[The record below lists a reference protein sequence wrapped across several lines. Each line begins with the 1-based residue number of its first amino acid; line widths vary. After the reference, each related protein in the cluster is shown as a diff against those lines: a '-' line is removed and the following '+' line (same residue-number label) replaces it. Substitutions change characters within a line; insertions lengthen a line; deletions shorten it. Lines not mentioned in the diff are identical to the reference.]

1 MTRALPVRKAMII
14 GIGNALEFYDFLT
27 FSYFAIQIG
36 HVFFPE
42 SQTSHGLLWSLAT
55 FGLGFTTRPL
65 GGIVIGTYGDRVG
78 RKPAM
83 MLSFSLMGAAILGL
97 ALTPSYAQ
105 IGFAAPVLLL
115 VFRLVQGF
123 ALGGEVGPSTAYL
136 IEAAPENK
144 RGFYVSI
151 QYATQGI
158 AILAAGL
165 VGFGLSSVL
174 SAESLERWGWRVAFL
189 LGAAVVP
196 VGLYI
201 RRNLSE
207 TLHEAS
213 VSLTPVASLAPS
225 ASLAPD
231 ASVAADASV
240 ASVAPVEAVTQVTPV
255 PRQRISPLLVV
266 LALLMLGSNTIGT
279 YVMNYMNTY
288 AQDALKLPAR
298 LAFGATIT
306 MGSCYAIASL
316 VGGWLSDRIGA
327 RRVMLTAV
335 AGMFL
340 LGVPAFVW
348 LNDLRTAIAL
358 YTVTAVLTFLGTVAC
373 VGVMI
378 SIAATLPKASRSG
391 GIAMLYAGA
400 VALFGGTAQ
409 LIVKWL
415 SDVTASPIAPAWYL
429 SIALIIGGI
438 AMFAFRTQATRAHFA
453 RQPA

>member
-1 MTRALPVRKAMII
+1 MTRAALPVRKAMII

-36 HVFFPE
+36 RVFFPE

-105 IGFAAPVLLL
+105 IGFAAPILLL

-136 IEAAPENK
+136 IESAPEK
-144 RGFYVSI
+144 SRGFYVSI
-151 QYATQGI
+151 QYATQGV

-165 VGFGLSSVL
+165 VGFGLSSAL
-174 SAESLERWGWRVAFL
+174 SAESLETWGWRVAFL

-207 TLHEAS
+207 TLD
-213 VSLTPVASLAPS
+213 VTP
-225 ASLAPD
+225 
-231 ASVAADASV
+231 
-240 ASVAPVEAVTQVTPV
+240 ASVAPVA
-255 PRQRISPLLVV
+255 RQRISPLLVV
-266 LALLMLGSNTIGT
+266 LALLMLGANTIGT

-288 AQDALKLPAR
+288 AQDALKLPAQ
-298 LAFGATIT
+298 LAFGATIA
-306 MGSCYAIASL
+306 MGSFYTIGSL
-316 VGGWLSDRIGA
+316 VGGWLSDRVGA
-327 RRVMLTAV
+327 RRVMLGA
-335 AGMFL
+335 AFGML
-340 LGVPAFVW
+340 LLAVPAFTW
-348 LNDLRTAIAL
+348 LNDSRAPAAL

-400 VALFGGTAQ
+400 VAVFGGTAQ

-429 SIALIIGGI
+429 SVALVVGGI
-438 AMFAFRTQATRAHFA
+438 AMFAFKTTALRNPSVSVQRT
-453 RQPA
+453 PV

>member
-1 MTRALPVRKAMII
+1 MTRALSVRKAMII
-14 GIGNALEFYDFLT
+14 GVGNALEFYDFLT

-36 HVFFPE
+36 RVFFPE

-105 IGFAAPVLLL
+105 IGLAAPLLL
-115 VFRLVQGF
+115 LLFRLIQGF

-136 IEAAPENK
+136 IEAAPQDH

-151 QYATQGI
+151 QYATQGV

-165 VGFGLSSVL
+165 VGFGLSSAL
-174 SAESLERWGWRVAFL
+174 SPEALEAWGWRVAFL
-189 LGAAVVP
+189 LGATVVP
-196 VGLYI
+196 VGLHI

-207 TLHEAS
+207 TLD
-213 VSLTPVASLAPS
+213 APR
-225 ASLAPD
+225 A
-231 ASVAADASV
+231 
-240 ASVAPVEAVTQVTPV
+240 AVTAVA
-255 PRQRISPLLVV
+255 RQKISPLLVV

-288 AQDALKLPAR
+288 AQDALKLPAQ
-298 LAFGATIT
+298 LAFGATIA
-306 MGSCYAIASL
+306 MGSCYAMGSL

-327 RRVMLTAV
+327 RRVMLSALV
-335 AGMFL
+335 GMLFL
-340 LGVPAFVW
+340 AVPAFVW
-348 LNDLRTAIAL
+348 LNDLRTALAL
-358 YTVTAVLTFLGTVAC
+358 YAVTAVLTFLGTVAC

-429 SIALIIGGI
+429 SIALMVGGI
-438 AMFAFRTQATRAHFA
+438 AMFAFRAPVMGTHLGRA
-453 RQPA
+453 PA

>member
-1 MTRALPVRKAMII
+1 MTRVLSVRKAMII
-14 GIGNALEFYDFLT
+14 GVGNALEFYDFLT

-36 HVFFPE
+36 RVFFPE

-105 IGFAAPVLLL
+105 IGFAAPLLL
-115 VFRLVQGF
+115 LLFRLIQGF

-136 IEAAPENK
+136 IEAAPQDR

-151 QYATQGI
+151 QYATQGV

-165 VGFGLSSVL
+165 VGFGLSSAL
-174 SAESLERWGWRVAFL
+174 SPEALETWGWRVAFL
-189 LGAAVVP
+189 LGATVVP

-207 TLHEAS
+207 TLDDTRTA
-213 VSLTPVASLAPS
+213 
-225 ASLAPD
+225 
-231 ASVAADASV
+231 
-240 ASVAPVEAVTQVTPV
+240 VAPVA
-255 PRQRISPLLVV
+255 RQRISPVLVV

-288 AQDALKLPAR
+288 AQDALKLPAQ
-298 LAFGATIT
+298 LAFGATIA
-306 MGSCYAIASL
+306 MGSCYTIASL

-327 RRVMLTAV
+327 RRVMLSALV
-335 AGMFL
+335 GMLFL
-340 LGVPAFVW
+340 AIPAFVW
-348 LNDLRTAIAL
+348 LNDLRTALAL
-358 YTVTAVLTFLGTVAC
+358 YTVTAVLTFLGTLAC

-378 SIAATLPKASRSG
+378 SIAATLPKTSRSR

-400 VALFGGTAQ
+400 LAVFGGTAQ

-415 SDVTASPIAPAWYL
+415 SDMTASPIAPAWYL
-429 SIALIIGGI
+429 SIALIVGGI
-438 AMFAFRTQATRAHFA
+438 AMFAFRTPVMGTHLA
-453 RQPA
+453 REPA

>member
-1 MTRALPVRKAMII
+1 MTRVLSVRKALII
-14 GIGNALEFYDFLT
+14 GIGNTLEFYDFLT

-36 HVFFPE
+36 RVFFPE

-105 IGFAAPVLLL
+105 IGFAAPLLLL

-136 IEAAPENK
+136 IEAAPEDR

-151 QYATQGI
+151 QYATQGVG
-158 AILAAGL
+158 ILAAGL
-165 VGFGLSSVL
+165 VGFGLSSAM
-174 SAESLERWGWRVAFL
+174 SAESLETWGWRVAFL
-189 LGAAVVP
+189 VGVAVVP

-207 TLHEAS
+207 TLDDTRAS
-213 VSLTPVASLAPS
+213 GAPVA
-225 ASLAPD
+225 
-231 ASVAADASV
+231 
-240 ASVAPVEAVTQVTPV
+240 
-255 PRQRISPLLVV
+255 RQRISPLLVV

-288 AQDALKLPAR
+288 AQDALKLPAQ

-316 VGGWLSDRIGA
+316 VGGWLSDRVGA
-327 RRVMLTAV
+327 RRVMLVAV
-335 AGMFL
+335 AGML
-340 LGVPAFVW
+340 LLAVPAFVW

-358 YTVTAVLTFLGTVAC
+358 YAVTAVLTFLGTLAC

-378 SIAATLPKASRSG
+378 SIAGTLPKASRSA

-429 SIALIIGGI
+429 SVALIIGGM
-438 AMFAFRTQATRAHFA
+438 AMFSFRGGA
-453 RQPA
+453 RPVV

>member
-1 MTRALPVRKAMII
+1 MTRALSIRKAMII

-36 HVFFPE
+36 RVFFPE

-105 IGFAAPVLLL
+105 IGFAAPLLLL
-115 VFRLVQGF
+115 VFRLIQGF

-136 IEAAPENK
+136 IEAAPQDR

-151 QYATQGI
+151 QYATQGV

-165 VGFGLSSVL
+165 VGFGLSSAL
-174 SAESLERWGWRVAFL
+174 SPEALETWGWRVAFL
-189 LGAAVVP
+189 LGATVVP

-207 TLHEAS
+207 TLDDTRAA
-213 VSLTPVASLAPS
+213 VTPVAHQKIPA
-225 ASLAPD
+225 
-231 ASVAADASV
+231 
-240 ASVAPVEAVTQVTPV
+240 
-255 PRQRISPLLVV
+255 LLVV

-288 AQDALKLPAR
+288 AQDALKLPAQ
-298 LAFGATIT
+298 LAFGATIA

-327 RRVMLTAV
+327 RRVMLSALV
-335 AGMFL
+335 GML
-340 LGVPAFVW
+340 ILAVPAFVW
-348 LNDLRTAIAL
+348 LNDLRTAVAL
-358 YTVTAVLTFLGTVAC
+358 YAVTAVLTFLGTVAC

-400 VALFGGTAQ
+400 VAVFGGTAQ
-409 LIVKWL
+409 FIVKWL

-429 SIALIIGGI
+429 SIALIVGGI
-438 AMFAFRTQATRAHFA
+438 AMFAFRTPVMGTQLA

>member
-1 MTRALPVRKAMII
+1 MTRALPIRKAMII

-36 HVFFPE
+36 RVFFPE

-105 IGFAAPVLLL
+105 IGFAAPILLL
-115 VFRLVQGF
+115 IFRLVQGF

-136 IEAAPENK
+136 IESAPQNS
-144 RGFYVSI
+144 RGFYVAI
-151 QYATQGI
+151 QYATQGV

-165 VGFGLSSVL
+165 VGFGLSSAL
-174 SAESLERWGWRVAFL
+174 SAESLETWGWRVAFL

-207 TLHEAS
+207 TLDKNE
-213 VSLTPVASLAPS
+213 
-225 ASLAPD
+225 
-231 ASVAADASV
+231 
-240 ASVAPVEAVTQVTPV
+240 ASVAPVA
-255 PRQRISPLLVV
+255 RRGISPLLVV
-266 LALLMLGSNTIGT
+266 LALLMLGANTIGT

-288 AQDALKLPAR
+288 AQDALKLPAQ
-298 LAFGATIT
+298 LAFGATIA
-306 MGSCYAIASL
+306 MGSFYAIGSL

-327 RRVMLTAV
+327 RRVMLSA
-335 AGMFL
+335 AMGML
-340 LGVPAFVW
+340 LLAVPAFTW
-348 LNDLRTAIAL
+348 LNDSRAPAAL

-400 VALFGGTAQ
+400 VAVFGGSAQ
-409 LIVKWL
+409 FIVKWL
-415 SDVTASPIAPAWYL
+415 SDATASPIAPAWYL
-429 SIALIIGGI
+429 SIALIIGGT
-438 AMFAFRTQATRAHFA
+438 AMFAFRTTALRDPSVSVQRS
-453 RQPA
+453 PV

>member
-1 MTRALPVRKAMII
+1 MTRALSVRKAMII

-36 HVFFPE
+36 RVFFPE

-105 IGFAAPVLLL
+105 IGFAAPLLL
-115 VFRLVQGF
+115 LLFRLVQGF

-136 IEAAPENK
+136 IEAAPEHS

-158 AILAAGL
+158 GILAAGL
-165 VGFGLSSVL
+165 VGFGLSSML
-174 SAESLERWGWRVAFL
+174 SAESLEAWGWRVAFAV
-189 LGAAVVP
+189 GAAVVP

-207 TLHEAS
+207 TLG
-213 VSLTPVASLAPS
+213 
-225 ASLAPD
+225 D
-231 ASVAADASV
+231 ARATLNDTRAA
-240 ASVAPVEAVTQVTPV
+240 VAPIA
-255 PRQRISPLLVV
+255 RQRISPLLVV

-327 RRVMLTAV
+327 RRVMLSALM
-335 AGMFL
+335 GML
-340 LGVPAFVW
+340 LLVVPAFVW
-348 LNDLRTAIAL
+348 LNDLRTAAAL
-358 YTVTAVLTFLGTVAC
+358 YTVTAVLTSLGTVAC

-378 SIAATLPKASRSG
+378 AIAATLPKASRSG

-400 VALFGGTAQ
+400 VAVFGGTAQ
-409 LIVKWL
+409 LVVKWL
-415 SDVTASPIAPAWYL
+415 SDVTGSPIAPAWYL
-429 SIALIIGGI
+429 SIALIVGGT
-438 AMFAFRTQATRAHFA
+438 AMFAFGTPVMGAQLRTTRA
-453 RQPA
+453 

>member
-1 MTRALPVRKAMII
+1 MTRALSIRKAMII

-36 HVFFPE
+36 RVFFPE

-105 IGFAAPVLLL
+105 IGFAAPLLLL
-115 VFRLVQGF
+115 VFRLIQGF

-136 IEAAPENK
+136 IEAAPQDR

-151 QYATQGI
+151 QYATQGV

-165 VGFGLSSVL
+165 VGFGLSSAL
-174 SAESLERWGWRVAFL
+174 SPEALETWGWRVAFL
-189 LGAAVVP
+189 LGATVVP

-207 TLHEAS
+207 TLDD
-213 VSLTPVASLAPS
+213 TR
-225 ASLAPD
+225 
-231 ASVAADASV
+231 AA
-240 ASVAPVEAVTQVTPV
+240 VAPGARQKV
-255 PRQRISPLLVV
+255 PALLVV

-288 AQDALKLPAR
+288 AQDALKLPAQ
-298 LAFGATIT
+298 LAFGATIA

-316 VGGWLSDRIGA
+316 VGGWLSDRVGA
-327 RRVMLTAV
+327 RRVMLGALV
-335 AGMFL
+335 GMLFL
-340 LGVPAFVW
+340 AVPAFVW
-348 LNDLRTAIAL
+348 LNDLRTAVAL

-400 VALFGGTAQ
+400 VAVFGGTAQ
-409 LIVKWL
+409 FIVKWL

-429 SIALIIGGI
+429 SVALIVGGI
-438 AMFAFRTQATRAHFA
+438 AMFAFRTPVMATQLA

>member
-1 MTRALPVRKAMII
+1 MTRALSARKAVII

-36 HVFFPE
+36 RVFFPE
-42 SQTSHGLLWSLAT
+42 AQTSHGLLWSLAT

-78 RKPAM
+78 RTPAM

-115 VFRLVQGF
+115 VFRLIQGF

-136 IEAAPENK
+136 IEAAPEER

-151 QYATQGI
+151 QYATQGV

-165 VGFGLSSVL
+165 VGFGLSSAL

-201 RRNLSE
+201 RRNLAE
-207 TLHEAS
+207 TLHDTSA
-213 VSLTPVASLAPS
+213 LATPV
-225 ASLAPD
+225 
-231 ASVAADASV
+231 V
-240 ASVAPVEAVTQVTPV
+240 
-255 PRQRISPLLVV
+255 RQRISPLLVV

-306 MGSCYAIASL
+306 MGSCYTIASL
-316 VGGWLSDRIGA
+316 VGGWLSDRVGA
-327 RRVMLTAV
+327 RRVMLAAV
-335 AGMFL
+335 AGML
-340 LGVPAFVW
+340 LLAVPAFVW
-348 LNDLRTAIAL
+348 LNDLRTAAAL
-358 YTVTAVLTFLGTVAC
+358 YAVTAVLTFLGTLAC

-378 SIAATLPKASRSG
+378 SIAGTLPKASRSR

-429 SIALIIGGI
+429 SIALIVGGI
-438 AMFAFRTQATRAHFA
+438 AMFAFRTAVTGTHFA

>member
-1 MTRALPVRKAMII
+1 MTRAALPVRKAMII

-36 HVFFPE
+36 RVFFPE

-97 ALTPSYAQ
+97 ALTPSHAQ
-105 IGFAAPVLLL
+105 IGFAAPILLL

-136 IEAAPENK
+136 IESAPEK
-144 RGFYVSI
+144 SRGFYVSI
-151 QYATQGI
+151 QYATQGV
-158 AILAAGL
+158 AIFAAGL
-165 VGFGLSSVL
+165 VGFSLSSAL
-174 SAESLERWGWRVAFL
+174 SAESLETWGWRVAFL

-207 TLHEAS
+207 TLDVTPAS
-213 VSLTPVASLAPS
+213 MAPVA
-225 ASLAPD
+225 
-231 ASVAADASV
+231 
-240 ASVAPVEAVTQVTPV
+240 
-255 PRQRISPLLVV
+255 RQRVSPLLVV
-266 LALLMLGSNTIGT
+266 LALLMLGANTIGT

-288 AQDALKLPAR
+288 AQDALKLPAQ
-298 LAFGATIT
+298 LAFGATIA
-306 MGSCYAIASL
+306 MGSFYTIGSL

-327 RRVMLTAV
+327 RRVMLSSAL
-335 AGMFL
+335 GML
-340 LGVPAFVW
+340 LLAVPAFTW
-348 LNDLRTAIAL
+348 LNDSRAPAAL
-358 YTVTAVLTFLGTVAC
+358 YTVTAILTFLGTVAC

-378 SIAATLPKASRSG
+378 SIAATLPKVSRSG

-400 VALFGGTAQ
+400 VAVFGGTAQ

-429 SIALIIGGI
+429 SVALVVGGI
-438 AMFAFRTQATRAHFA
+438 AMFAFKTTAMRNPSVSVQRT
-453 RQPA
+453 PV

>member
-1 MTRALPVRKAMII
+1 MTRALSIRKAMII

-36 HVFFPE
+36 RVFFPE

-105 IGFAAPVLLL
+105 IGFAAPLLLL
-115 VFRLVQGF
+115 VFRLIQGF

-136 IEAAPENK
+136 IEAAPQDR

-151 QYATQGI
+151 QYATQGV

-165 VGFGLSSVL
+165 VGFGLSSAL
-174 SAESLERWGWRVAFL
+174 SPEALETWGWRVAFL
-189 LGAAVVP
+189 LGATVVP

-207 TLHEAS
+207 TLDD
-213 VSLTPVASLAPS
+213 TR
-225 ASLAPD
+225 
-231 ASVAADASV
+231 AA
-240 ASVAPVEAVTQVTPV
+240 VAPVARQKV
-255 PRQRISPLLVV
+255 PALLVV

-288 AQDALKLPAR
+288 AQDALKLPAQ
-298 LAFGATIT
+298 LAFGATIA

-316 VGGWLSDRIGA
+316 VGGWLSDRVGA
-327 RRVMLTAV
+327 RRVMLGALV
-335 AGMFL
+335 GMLFL
-340 LGVPAFVW
+340 AVPAFVW
-348 LNDLRTAIAL
+348 LNDLRTAVAL

-400 VALFGGTAQ
+400 VAVFGGTAQ
-409 LIVKWL
+409 FIVKWL

-429 SIALIIGGI
+429 SVALIVGGI
-438 AMFAFRTQATRAHFA
+438 AMFAFRTPVMATQLA

>member
-1 MTRALPVRKAMII
+1 MTRALSIRKAMII

-36 HVFFPE
+36 RVFFPE

-105 IGFAAPVLLL
+105 IGFAAPLLLL
-115 VFRLVQGF
+115 VFRLIQGF

-136 IEAAPENK
+136 IEAAPQYR

-151 QYATQGI
+151 QFATQGV

-165 VGFGLSSVL
+165 VGFGLSSAL
-174 SAESLERWGWRVAFL
+174 SPEALETWGWRVAFL
-189 LGAAVVP
+189 LGATVVP

-207 TLHEAS
+207 TLDDTRAAEA
-213 VSLTPVASLAPS
+213 PVAR
-225 ASLAPD
+225 
-231 ASVAADASV
+231 
-240 ASVAPVEAVTQVTPV
+240 QKV
-255 PRQRISPLLVV
+255 PALLVV

-288 AQDALKLPAR
+288 AQDALKLPAQ
-298 LAFGATIT
+298 LAFGATIA

-316 VGGWLSDRIGA
+316 VGGWLSDRVGA
-327 RRVMLTAV
+327 RRVMLGALV
-335 AGMFL
+335 GMLFL
-340 LGVPAFVW
+340 AVPAFVW
-348 LNDLRTAIAL
+348 LNDLRTAVAL

-400 VALFGGTAQ
+400 VAVFGGTAQ
-409 LIVKWL
+409 FIVKWL

-429 SIALIIGGI
+429 SVALIVGGI
-438 AMFAFRTQATRAHFA
+438 AMFAFRTPVMATQLA